1 MARAANRSWER
12 ITKRDLGRLS
22 RIAEADHDDFFARN
36 SHLRRYRKRVICV
49 ALCQGAAL
57 HYVYPQD
64 SNGIK
69 DFDVW
74 TFYSRWDEP
83 FPPRRRG
90 KRDFGES
97 KFGRR
102 PKDAKHFVG
111 RRVDLMGRSLP
122 VRPSADPVETLLSY
136 LIAPR
141 TPSARHL
148 RKKPVVILD
157 PPELRGA
164 IVWPPALAR

>member
-1 MARAANRSWER
+1 MPSAANRSWER
-12 ITKRDLGRLS
+12 ITQRDLRRLS
-22 RIAEADHDDFFARN
+22 RIAEADHDDFFVRN
-36 SHLRRYRKRVICV
+36 PHFGHYRNRVICV

-64 SNGIK
+64 SDGIK

-74 TFYSRWDEP
+74 TFYSEWGEP

-90 KRDFGES
+90 KEDFGES

-111 RRVDLMGRSLP
+111 RRVDLMGRSLR

-136 LIAPR
+136 LI
-141 TPSARHL
+141 TPTTPTARQL

-157 PPELRGA
+157 PPELLGA

>member
-1 MARAANRSWER
+1 MPRAANRSREK
-12 ITKRDLGRLS
+12 ITRRDLHRLS
-22 RIAEADHDDFFARN
+22 RIAEADRDELFGR
-36 SHLRRYRKRVICV
+36 SPHLRHYGKRVICV

-74 TFYSRWDEP
+74 TFYAELGEP

-90 KRDFGES
+90 KKDFGTS

-122 VRPSADPVETLLSY
+122 VRPSADPVETVLLY
-136 LIAPR
+136 LLTAK
-141 TPSARHL
+141 TKTAKEL
-148 RKKPVVILD
+148 RKKPIVILD

-164 IVWPPALAR
+164 VVWPPGLAR